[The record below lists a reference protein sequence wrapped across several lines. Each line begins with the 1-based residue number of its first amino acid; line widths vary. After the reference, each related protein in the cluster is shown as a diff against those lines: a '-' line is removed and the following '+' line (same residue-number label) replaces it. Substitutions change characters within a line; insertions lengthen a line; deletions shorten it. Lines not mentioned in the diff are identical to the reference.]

1 MKPASM
7 STKDW
12 LLSSVSQDL
21 EIDEAICDK
30 VISWSYEQAKEATK
44 TSSSVELSGFG
55 KLLVTSGKL
64 NRRLQSKQSLLD
76 YHLSLPEK
84 EKNHKKIEALK
95 EEIKYLNTKQGHG
108 QSKAH
113 YRGMEKR
120 HISSSGNEGTNQED
134 AS

>member
-12 LLSSVSQDL
+12 LLSSVAQDL

-55 KLLVTSGKL
+55 KLLVTAGKL

-76 YHLSLPEK
+76 FHLALPEE
-84 EKNHKKIEALK
+84 EKNHKKIATLR
-95 EEIKYLNTKQGHG
+95 EEINYLNTKQGHG
-108 QSKAH
+108 QSKENF
-113 YRGMEKR
+113 RRLEK
-120 HISSSGNEGTNQED
+120 
-134 AS
+134 